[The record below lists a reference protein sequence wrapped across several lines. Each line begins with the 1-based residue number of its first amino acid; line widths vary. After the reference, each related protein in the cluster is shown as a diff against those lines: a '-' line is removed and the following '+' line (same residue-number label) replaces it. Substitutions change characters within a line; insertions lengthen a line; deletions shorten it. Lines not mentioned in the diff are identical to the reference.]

1 MFCNILFLL
10 FLLFL
15 FTSRGFATYKI
26 TILETPILHFFPRLK
41 LHHVV
46 IIEDEESGSIEA
58 VDFTPLDQRNLKTIG
73 KLFLGLNVPA
83 EIRILT
89 ILKKD
94 ITNTKSLI
102 EQWENASLE
111 KIGSRNK
118 KIENLLKEWKN
129 DSMNLYCH
137 NCQHFSRFVKRNLSK

>member
-1 MFCNILFLL
+1 MMLFNILFL
-10 FLLFL
+10 FI
-15 FTSRGFATYKI
+15 SIGFSAYKVK
-26 TILETPILHFFPRLK
+26 ILETPVLHFFPILK

-58 VDFTPLDQRNLKTIG
+58 VDFTPINQKRLKTIG

-83 EIRILT
+83 EIRVLP

-94 ITNTKSLI
+94 LSNSKKLV
-102 EQWENASLE
+102 ESLE
-111 KIGSRNK
+111 KASGMNISCKNK
-118 KIENLLKEWKN
+118 KIMSFLEEWKN

-137 NCQHFSRFVKRNLSK
+137 NCQHFSWFLKKRITSDS